1 QAAAL
6 DYLPADGLEPYRAF
20 LAGPAEETLQTV
32 RAGLHANMPD
42 AAAQAVS
49 PAAWTEATHLRAA
62 ATAAAITA
70 ATARLD
76 AVAKA
81 RMAEA
86 GSTILQLGGIVAV
99 LVALVGGMCFFA
111 IGSISRALRSIS
123 GRMASLVEGDVTS
136 PIPFG
141 ERR

>member
-1 QAAAL
+1 
-6 DYLPADGLEPYRAF
+6 
-20 LAGPAEETLQTV
+20 
-32 RAGLHANMPD
+32 N
-42 AAAQAVS
+42 
-49 PAAWTEATHLRAA
+49 LRAA
-62 ATAAAITA
+62 ATAAAISA

-123 GRMASLVEGDVTS
+123 GRMASLAEGDVTS

-141 ERR
+141 ERRDEIGDMARAVEVFRQNREQVERLDSDREAARQLEADEQALRNDLQGEV